1 MLVENNLFGL
11 VDKVKIAVER
21 LRKYEEMT
29 EGEGYYLA
37 FSGGK
42 DSVVIKALADMSGV
56 KYDAHY
62 SVTGIDP
69 PELVY
74 FIREH
79 HSDVIFNKPEIP
91 FLQKL
96 PIRGFPLRHRRWCC
110 EYLKVRNG
118 KGRIVLTGIRRAESN
133 SRGKRQMLEG
143 DTLKSYL
150 HPIIDWK
157 EEDVW
162 EFIRKHNL
170 PYCKLYN
177 EGWKRIG
184 CLFCP
189 FATPNEKRRCVERYP
204 KFTEA
209 FRRAFRR
216 LYANRKATPD
226 CTLAGV
232 DNWKDGDE
240 MFDWW
245 ISG

>member
-1 MLVENNLFGL
+1 MPSINNTLFGIE
-11 VDKVKIAVER
+11 DKVNIAIER
-21 LRKYEEMT
+21 LQKYEEMT

-42 DSVVIKALADMSGV
+42 DSCVLKALAVIAGV
-56 KYDAHY
+56 KFDAHY

-74 FIREH
+74 FIRMNH
-79 HSDVIFNKPEIP
+79 PNVIFDKPEIP

-96 PIRGFPLRHRRWCC
+96 PTKGFPLRQARWCC
-110 EYLKVRNG
+110 AYLKEKNG
-118 KGRIVLTGIRRAESN
+118 EGRIVLTGIRRAESN
-133 SRGKRQMLEG
+133 SRNHRQMVEG
-143 DTLKSYL
+143 NTLKSYL

-162 EFIRKHNL
+162 EFIRKYNL
-170 PYCKLYN
+170 PYCSLYD

-189 FATPNEKRRCVERYP
+189 FSTPNEKRRCVDRYP

-216 LYANRKATPD
+216 LYANRKA
-226 CTLAGV
+226 AGRTSI
-232 DNWKDGDE
+232 DRWKDGDE

-245 ISG
+245 IS